1 MKYTKINYQIIG
13 RFPAGAKLG
22 IVTKMN
28 VDGYIAEGM
37 EEVAIRKTSSG
48 MWTLD
53 HIETGLSIGSCCY
66 SKKRE
71 DIAKA
76 WTDTY
81 KSQVE
86 KMLTPEKLDNLK
98 KQLAE
103 AVAEE
108 EAATYVMETY
118 TTTYDHRYEAAE
130 KAAKKAGLIVRRAT
144 DESYQTGGKMI
155 LVGKE
160 EAVKGV
166 LNMMKEKEEKAAATM
181 AELEAKAAE
190 EATEVKAEAA
200 TAEAEAEA
208 EATTTATTEVPEAA
222 ATVEPAKDPE
232 EVKADVMS
240 EIEAGN
246 FSVLLPMFAMRHDN
260 AAAIMAAG
268 IEAGAYSL
276 ADIKAYLTRGIMPA
290 FHTFNEWKACG
301 YIVNK
306 GEKAA
311 FKAYI
316 WKHIDAAADPEEA
329 TEEATDEAKE
339 AAPDFIRKVAF
350 FFSINQ
356 VTKKERK
363 ELNADG
369 VTIETRG
376 KYEIA
381 TGDTRAH
388 KEELKAAG
396 FTWNHKRGEWFRLA
410 ATATAGDGAK
420 APAPAVKV
428 AAAATKTEAVKTA
441 TKTEEVKTAAT
452 SATSA
457 PTADI
462 KRVFTEAVERIKAA
476 DLTDAQRNKLILEAG
491 DKKIFAE
498 AIAYM
503 LETVA
508 KAEGKVYDVNGKAA
522 LINGKIREDWR
533 GDKSAYAEGEFWRAH
548 VSERYSWKEI
558 HICMKG
564 NSTKETCIRIE
575 LKTEEGKKPRIDAAK
590 TAENMRMSLTA
601 RLEEI
606 EKIGTFAGNV
616 KALEEKKAAVLAM
629 IEDIKKSANAGLD
642 TVRDFGL
649 YANYRPFEAARV

>member
-28 VDGYIAEGM
+28 VEGYIAEGM

-53 HIETGLSIGSCCY
+53 HIATGMSIGSCCY

-81 KSQVE
+81 KSQIE

-98 KQLAE
+98 KRLAE

-144 DESYQTGGKMI
+144 DESYQRGGKMI
-155 LVGKE
+155 LIGKA
-160 EAVKGV
+160 EAVKEV
-166 LNMMKEKEEKAAATM
+166 LNMIKEREEKAAATM
-181 AELEAKAAE
+181 AEIEAKAAE

-200 TAEAEAEA
+200 TAEAEA
-208 EATTTATTEVPEAA
+208 TTTATAEVPEAA

-246 FSVLLPMFAMRHDN
+246 FSVLLPMFAMRRDN

-268 IEAGAYSL
+268 IEAGAYNL

-290 FHTFNEWKACG
+290 YHTFNEWKKAG
-301 YIVNK
+301 YTVNK

-316 WKHIDAAADPEEA
+316 WKHIDATAEPEEA
-329 TEEATDEAKE
+329 TEEAANEAKE

-350 FFSINQ
+350 FFGKDQ
-356 VTKKERK
+356 VSKKERK

-369 VTIETRG
+369 VTVETRG

-410 ATATAGDGAK
+410 ATAAAGDGAK

-428 AAAATKTEAVKTA
+428 AAAATKAEA
-441 TKTEEVKTAAT
+441 TKEKEADT

-457 PTADI
+457 PTVDI

-498 AIAYM
+498 AIAHM

-533 GDKSAYAEGEFWRAH
+533 GDKSAYAEGDFWRAY
-548 VSERYSWKEI
+548 VNERYSWKEI
-558 HICMKG
+558 RIYMKG
-564 NSTKETCIRIE
+564 NSSKEICVRVE

-590 TAENMRMSLTA
+590 TAENMKASLNA

-649 YANYRPFEAARV
+649 YANYRPFETARV

>member
-1 MKYTKINYQIIG
+1 MKYTKISYQIIG
-13 RFPAGAKLG
+13 RFPAGAKLS

-28 VDGYIAEGM
+28 VEGYIAEGM

-53 HIETGLSIGSCCY
+53 HIATGMSIGSCCY

-81 KSQVE
+81 KDQIE

-98 KQLAE
+98 KRLAE
-103 AVAEE
+103 AVSEE

-118 TTTYDHRYEAAE
+118 TTTSDHRYEAAE

-144 DESYQTGGKMI
+144 DESYQRGGKMI
-155 LVGKE
+155 FIGKAE
-160 EAVKGV
+160 TVKEV
-166 LNMMKEKEEKAAATM
+166 LNMIKEREEKAAATM
-181 AELEAKAAE
+181 AEIEAKAATTE

-208 EATTTATTEVPEAA
+208 EATTTATAEAPEAT

-290 FHTFNEWKACG
+290 YHTFNEWKKAG
-301 YIVNK
+301 YTVNK

-329 TEEATDEAKE
+329 EAENADEAKE
-339 AAPDFIRKVAF
+339 ATPDFIRKVAF
-350 FFSINQ
+350 FFGINQ
-356 VTKKERK
+356 VTKKEYK

-369 VTIETRG
+369 VTVETRG

-428 AAAATKTEAVKTA
+428 AAAAAKEKEAD
-441 TKTEEVKTAAT
+441 T

-457 PTADI
+457 PTVDI
-462 KRVFTEAVERIKAA
+462 KRVFTEAVERIKTA

-522 LINGKIREDWR
+522 LIGGKIREDWR
-533 GDKSAYAEGEFWRAH
+533 GDKSAYAEGDFWRAY
-548 VSERYSWKEI
+548 VNERYSWKEI
-558 HICMKG
+558 KIYMKG
-564 NSTKETCIRIE
+564 NSTKEICIRIE
-575 LKTEEGKKPRIDAAK
+575 LKTEEGKKPRIDATK
-590 TAENMRMSLTA
+590 TAENMKASLTA

-606 EKIGTFAGNV
+606 EKIGLFAGNV

-649 YANYRPFEAARV
+649 YAGYRTFEAARV

>member
-1 MKYTKINYQIIG
+1 
-13 RFPAGAKLG
+13 
-22 IVTKMN
+22 
-28 VDGYIAEGM
+28 
-37 EEVAIRKTSSG
+37 
-48 MWTLD
+48 
-53 HIETGLSIGSCCY
+53 
-66 SKKRE
+66 
-71 DIAKA
+71 
-76 WTDTY
+76 
-81 KSQVE
+81 
-86 KMLTPEKLDNLK
+86 
-98 KQLAE
+98 
-103 AVAEE
+103 
-108 EAATYVMETY
+108 
-118 TTTYDHRYEAAE
+118 
-130 KAAKKAGLIVRRAT
+130 
-144 DESYQTGGKMI
+144 
-155 LVGKE
+155 
-160 EAVKGV
+160 
-166 LNMMKEKEEKAAATM
+166 MMKEREEKAAAAM
-181 AELEAKAAE
+181 AEIEAKAATE
-190 EATEVKAEAA
+190 EVTEVKAEAA

-208 EATTTATTEVPEAA
+208 ATTAEEPAAA
-222 ATVEPAKDPE
+222 ATVEPAKSPE

-246 FSVLLPMFAMRHDN
+246 FAVLLPMFAMRHDN

-268 IEAGAYSL
+268 IEAGAYNL

-290 FHTFNEWKACG
+290 YHTFNEWKKAG
-301 YIVNK
+301 YTVNK

-316 WKHIDAAADPEEA
+316 WKHIEATEEPEEA
-329 TEEATDEAKE
+329 TEEASNEGKE

-350 FFSINQ
+350 FFGIDQ

-369 VTIETRG
+369 VTVETRG

-410 ATATAGDGAK
+410 ATTTADSGAK
-420 APAPAVKV
+420 APAPAAEV
-428 AAAATKTEAVKTA
+428 ATAATKAEATKEKEAV
-441 TKTEEVKTAAT
+441 T

-462 KRVFTEAVERIKAA
+462 KRVFTEAVKRIKAA

-498 AIAYM
+498 AIAHM

-522 LINGKIREDWR
+522 LIGGKIREDWR
-533 GDKSAYAEGEFWRAH
+533 GDKSAYAEGEFWRAY
-548 VSERYSWKEI
+548 VNERYSWKEI
-558 HICMKG
+558 NIYMKG
-564 NSTKETCIRIE
+564 NSTKETCVRIE

-590 TAENMRMSLTA
+590 TAENMRSSLAA

>member
-28 VDGYIAEGM
+28 VEGYIAEGM

-81 KSQVE
+81 KDQIE

-130 KAAKKAGLIVRRAT
+130 KAAKAAGLIVRRAT
-144 DESYQTGGKMI
+144 DESYQRGGKMI
-155 LVGKE
+155 LIGKA

-166 LNMMKEKEEKAAATM
+166 ITMMKEKEEKAAAAM
-181 AELEAKAAE
+181 AEIEAKAETE
-190 EATEVKAEAA
+190 EATEEPAEVKAEAEA
-200 TAEAEAEA
+200 PAAEEPAKA
-208 EATTTATTEVPEAA
+208 EAA
-222 ATVEPAKDPE
+222 ATVEPAKSPE

-246 FSVLLPMFAMRHDN
+246 FAVLLPMFAMRHDN

-290 FHTFNEWKACG
+290 FHTFNEWKKAG
-301 YIVNK
+301 YTVNK

-329 TEEATDEAKE
+329 EAENADEGKE

-350 FFSINQ
+350 FFGINQ

-369 VTIETRG
+369 VKI
-376 KYEIA
+376 
-381 TGDTRAH
+381 
-388 KEELKAAG
+388 
-396 FTWNHKRGEWFRLA
+396 LA
-410 ATATAGDGAK
+410 AFKPGSTYQSGGVKITVLHRTRCYVDIAGYG
-420 APAPAVKV
+420 
-428 AAAATKTEAVKTA
+428 
-441 TKTEEVKTAAT
+441 
-452 SATSA
+452 
-457 PTADI
+457 
-462 KRVFTEAVERIKAA
+462 RR
-476 DLTDAQRNKLILEAG
+476 L
-491 DKKIFAE
+491 
-498 AIAYM
+498 
-503 LETVA
+503 
-508 KAEGKVYDVNGKAA
+508 
-522 LINGKIREDWR
+522 IREWPT
-533 GDKSAYAEGEFWRAH
+533 GGE
-548 VSERYSWKEI
+548 VVLI
-558 HICMKG
+558 PV
-564 NSTKETCIRIE
+564 
-575 LKTEEGKKPRIDAAK
+575 GKKCDIFCFAWNEAK
-590 TAENMRMSLTA
+590 
-601 RLEEI
+601 
-606 EKIGTFAGNV
+606 K
-616 KALEEKKAAVLAM
+616 
-629 IEDIKKSANAGLD
+629 
-642 TVRDFGL
+642 
-649 YANYRPFEAARV
+649 